1 MYKRTYIHAFS
12 RQSNLFLLYF
22 VCFACLYPS
31 SAASYH
37 LQSLL
42 CFVVKEKSQK
52 LLNKYKVCL
61 ALHYISSLKSN
72 CMSIWHIHISCGA
85 CVACGMLLAE
95 RWTWTCTT
103 FLCGISCISCASAFV
118 FLQYCCPS
126 SSASLP
132 LLLSLAPP
140 PAAHVVIAIWDCKLN
155 SAQLPVCH
163 KFSGSAACC
172 KLLLLLLLLQLL
184 LLQIA
189 CSLLN
194 TTGHS
199 SSLPLSPS
207 LVLPS
212 LSLALGDSQST
223 GLT

>member
-12 RQSNLFLLYF
+12 RQSNLFLPYF

-37 LQSLL
+37 SQSLL
-42 CFVVKEKSQK
+42 CFVVKEKSQR

-72 CMSIWHIHISCGA
+72 CISIWHIHISCGA

-132 LLLSLAPP
+132 LLLSL
-140 PAAHVVIAIWDCKLN
+140 
-155 SAQLPVCH
+155 
-163 KFSGSAACC
+163 
-172 KLLLLLLLLQLL
+172 
-184 LLQIA
+184 
-189 CSLLN
+189 
-194 TTGHS
+194 
-199 SSLPLSPS
+199 SSLSRSPS
-207 LVLPS
+207 HCSCRHCHLRL
-212 LSLALGDSQST
+212 QT
-223 GLT
+223 